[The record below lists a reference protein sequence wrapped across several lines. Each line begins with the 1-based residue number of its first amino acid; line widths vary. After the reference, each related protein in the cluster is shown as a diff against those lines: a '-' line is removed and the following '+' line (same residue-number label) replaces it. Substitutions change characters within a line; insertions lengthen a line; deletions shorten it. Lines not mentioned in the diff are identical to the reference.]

1 MILADYNPKTQ
12 RTDKFGLDL
21 QRTRAETLKK
31 TKTPFFNFYLHKYA
45 DVPLGVFIL
54 HCILNKTIPG
64 FHAEFASKRT
74 LNKAMEYQANVNAAS
89 LKLLKTKDSFE
100 LVFLTM
106 TIPVN
111 GLDRYLFG
119 DNGFYKVKKGKDE
132 ELHNAAY
139 ALQQTFSQPNIYKYS
154 SRDLKTGALS
164 AQDMNALDAINAVV
178 LSSDGK
184 NLSVVISVKMTKED
198 AVFLTG
204 GLKFELIRPLDL
216 YPILVRWIAN
226 SGAKGATITVSP
238 TRIASALSK
247 NHVMYSKSNEHN
259 LLLSNEGDILY
270 VPRELNRT
278 REYED
283 AYNKYCTS
291 PDNDDF
297 SFKNGVG
304 KKLPAN
310 MDVLVDWTN
319 AKYLFSNN
327 QGMLVTFDLA
337 QCRRLTCSAVINT
350 FQRKPF
356 NEGWLK
362 TLYTYA
368 TKINY
373 QPKSYVLD
381 PETHIQ
387 ENVFDYYNTVES
399 VVGDLTWYDLCDLKE
414 LRPIYNWMTDI
425 IQAINLNP
433 EPLYEYAISNLMLT
447 RGLFQSLLVYGGEN
461 WQNTLD
467 VDSRERAP
475 AVNQG
480 VDKDW
485 ALPSIPMLASDI
497 GAMPHQKRVLNK
509 LKDNPNF
516 AILPVQAGGG
526 KTPLAIME
534 ILYQIKAGRNAPYIV
549 LCPSQLVAQY
559 VQEVARF
566 TAGQLNVIPITT
578 KIVKRNGFDYLQK
591 IFNSAPRNTLVV
603 ASYDAI
609 KYASHEIGYGVTTI
623 DRFPVVEF
631 LRQFGFGYAL
641 CDESHLLKNE
651 SSIRA
656 TAVRM
661 LLSEVPCIRLASGT
675 LAYNNVTDLVGQ
687 TQIMDPSVFGSMR
700 DFDNEYSIYEGKR
713 RIGLRPGAE
722 KEINEKLANNLVIAG
737 AERKEW
743 AAMLPEP
750 VTNYHLVQL
759 TADESEK
766 YQALLSDVIEEL
778 KANENIQNQLELIKK
793 LRERGDV
800 EEDILDEMEDKIGR
814 QIQPY
819 VQRLER
825 FIASPARESG
835 DVEFLDK
842 PSAKIE
848 ECINLLKQHIESNT
862 FGKVIIFTENIMSA
876 EEVFRFASADKALKN
891 SGLLYKASEKVALL
905 NKFNKD
911 TSVKWMVGV
920 EQSINTGL
928 NLQEASRII
937 RFEYPWAPGA
947 VEQGDARILRPQTKK
962 ADKRNKVYF
971 DWIIADGTVDTLKV
985 GRLMSKSV
993 QIAKFENPSDPEY
1006 QKIGV
1011 SYDPI
1016 QNKQTSTIPLIRLSI
1031 GALSERL
1038 MFQEVDGSPG
1048 DMMPYFDA
1056 MREMHQLRVKS
1067 FSEYRKNHQDELTPD
1082 GKLKLEQFIV
1092 EKAPKDASYLQTPY
1106 CEGMNLYAADKL
1118 GLIRLDEYFT
1128 QAIKNGEDKGLEY
1141 DDAIDLAIE
1150 ALADHSVWTEY
1161 GESVLVSFNF
1171 DSFTCNINPMGT
1183 YEKILLAMSEVFVI
1197 SRNLA
1202 KGKTISEEIAHA
1214 NGMKVVIDPTKEI
1227 MPISTNR
1234 LSNAEQRRLGLD
1246 EDYDYDE
1253 EEPEEEEE
1261 EEVAIDVD
1269 LQLIAINGLLG
1280 FRFLDVKNDDAVSIL
1295 EQLGFSRTIPHYRAK
1310 IKNYTS
1316 LERWLKKV
1324 ATAGYK
1330 FKEPYNYADAWAE
1343 IAKTMK
1349 RKTLAP
1355 RQEYRATD
1363 KLIVKIATAND
1374 LKDMT
1379 RWEIKPSKDK
1389 NCLRVQPMFS
1399 ANGVY
1404 ATMPSQK
1411 LYNHCNKIKSLTV
1424 PGIKW
1429 ELGPDGY
1436 EKVFY
1441 SPKEA
1446 INLLKKMESMG
1457 LAIADEEELIEALK
1471 HCKQIRFKEVK

>member
-21 QRTRAETLKK
+21 QRTRAETIKK
-31 TKTPFFNFYLHKYA
+31 TSTPFFNFYLQKYA
-45 DVPLGVFIL
+45 DVPLSVFIL
-54 HCILNKTIPG
+54 DSVLKKVIPNFSASFNTKRNLIKAVDAQSNLN
-64 FHAEFASKRT
+64 AS
-74 LNKAMEYQANVNAAS
+74 S
-89 LKLLKTKDSFE
+89 LKLIKDKSSFQLIFLSLTITVDFLEGFLFGKEAGIYKASEKEKYAGAIESLKT
-100 LVFLTM
+100 V
-106 TIPVN
+106 
-111 GLDRYLFG
+111 
-119 DNGFYKVKKGKDE
+119 
-132 ELHNAAY
+132 
-139 ALQQTFSQPNIYKYS
+139 FSQPKTFKFLTK
-154 SRDLKTGALS
+154 DLKTPALKE
-164 AQDMNALDAINAVV
+164 NALKSLDAVSAVV
-178 LSSDGK
+178 LSSDGDK
-184 NLSVVISVKMTKED
+184 ISIVVSVKMNKED

-226 SGAKGATITVSP
+226 NGAKGATITISP

-247 NHVMYSKSNEHN
+247 NHVMYAKSNEHN
-259 LLLSNEGDILY
+259 LLISNEGNILY
-270 VPRELNRT
+270 VPRELNKT
-278 REYED
+278 RDYED
-283 AYNKYCTS
+283 AYTKFCTS

-297 SFKNGVG
+297 TLKNGEG

-310 MDVLVDWTN
+310 MEVLVDWTN
-319 AKYLFSNN
+319 AKYLFSNA
-327 QGMLVTFDLA
+327 QGALVTFDLS
-337 QCRRLTCSAVINT
+337 QCRRLTCSAVINV
-350 FQRKPF
+350 FQRREF

-373 QPKSYVLD
+373 QPKPYVID

-387 ENVFDYYNTVES
+387 ETVFDYYNIVES
-399 VVGDLTWYDLCDLKE
+399 VVSDLTWYDLCDLKE

-433 EPLYEYAISNLMLT
+433 EPLYEYAISNLMET
-447 RGLFQSLLVYGGEN
+447 RGLFQALLVYGGNN

-467 VDSRERAP
+467 IDSRDRAP
-475 AVNQG
+475 AINQG

-509 LKDNPNF
+509 LKDNPKF

-526 KTPLAIME
+526 KTPLAIIE
-534 ILYQIKAGRNAPYIV
+534 ILYQIKSGRNAPYIV

-578 KIVKRNGFDYLQK
+578 KIVKRNGFDYLQT

-609 KYASHEIGYGVTTI
+609 KYAAHEIGYGVTTVV
-623 DRFPVVEF
+623 RFPVVEF
-631 LRQFGFGYAL
+631 LRQFGFGYAI

-651 SSIRA
+651 KSIRA
-656 TAVRM
+656 NAVRM

-687 TQIMDPSVFGSMR
+687 TQIMDPSVFGSMH

-722 KEINEKLANNLVIAG
+722 KEINDKLSNNLVIAG
-737 AERKEW
+737 AERREW
-743 AAMLPEP
+743 AAMLPTP

-759 TADESEK
+759 TAEESEQ
-766 YQALLSDVIEEL
+766 YQELLSDVIEEL
-778 KANENIQNQLELIKK
+778 KSNENIKNQLELIKK
-793 LRERGDV
+793 LREKGEI

-819 VQRLER
+819 IQRLER
-825 FIASPARESG
+825 FIASPARETG
-835 DVEFLDK
+835 NTDFLEK

-848 ECINLLKQHIESNT
+848 ECINLLKEHINSGI
-862 FGKVIIFTENIMSA
+862 FGKVIVFTENVMSA
-876 EEVFRFASADKALKN
+876 EEVFRYASNDKTLKN

-911 TSVKWMVGV
+911 SKIKWMVGV

-962 ADKRNKVYF
+962 ADQRSKVYF

-993 QIAKFENPSDPEY
+993 QIAKFENPADPEY

-1011 SYDPI
+1011 EYDPI
-1016 QNKQTSTIPLIRLSI
+1016 QNKQISTIPLIRLSI
-1031 GALSERL
+1031 GALSERF
-1038 MFQEVDGSPG
+1038 MFQETNGAPG

-1056 MREMHQLRVKS
+1056 MKEMHHLRVKS
-1067 FSEYRKNHQDELTPD
+1067 FAEYREKHKDELD
-1082 GKLKLEQFIV
+1082 ANGKLKMESFIV

-1118 GLIRLDEYFT
+1118 GLIRLDEYFN
-1128 QAIKNGEDKGLEY
+1128 QAIKNGEDDGLGY

-1161 GESVLVSFNF
+1161 GESILVNFNF

-1183 YEKILLAMSEVFVI
+1183 YEKILLSMSEVFVI
-1197 SRNLA
+1197 SKNLA

-1227 MPISTNR
+1227 MPISTNK

-1246 EDYDYDE
+1246 EDYEDYE
-1253 EEPEEEEE
+1253 EEPEEEEV

-1280 FRFLDVKNDDAVSIL
+1280 FRFLDIKNEDAVSIL

-1310 IKNYTS
+1310 IKNYNA

-1324 ATAGYK
+1324 ANAGYK

-1349 RKTLAP
+1349 RKALAP
-1355 RQEYRATD
+1355 REEYRATD
-1363 KLIVKIATAND
+1363 KLIVKIANAND

-1411 LYNHCNKIKSLTV
+1411 LYNHCNKIKSLVV

-1446 INLLKKMESMG
+1446 INLIKKMTDMG
-1457 LAIADEEELIEALK
+1457 LAVADEEDLIDALK